1 LISDEGSSYWL
12 GWNAIRLAMGAYD
25 GRWQTALLEPV
36 RQQLNLR
43 EMTDIHHR
51 LYTQGISKAE
61 IAAFAPVVIAVAH
74 AGDEMAQVLI
84 HQGTHELALMVMAVA
99 KRLGWSHAPCEVTL
113 SGGLWRAGEVVLAP
127 FREALNN
134 VLPAARIVMPE
145 LSPVL
150 GACVLALQ
158 DVGVEVDESVRGRL
172 LQFCLMEKD

>member
-1 LISDEGSSYWL
+1 
-12 GWNAIRLAMGAYD
+12 
-25 GRWQTALLEPV
+25 
-36 RQQLNLR
+36 
-43 EMTDIHHR
+43 
-51 LYTQGISKAE
+51 
-61 IAAFAPVVIAVAH
+61 
-74 AGDEMAQVLI
+74 
-84 HQGTHELALMVMAVA
+84 
-99 KRLGWSHAPCEVTL
+99 
-113 SGGLWRAGEVVLAP
+113 LAP